1 VKAEVI
7 TFPDY
12 DSLFAAFNAG
22 ELDVF
27 AGEGDS
33 GFSVENA
40 VILYSFGTSDY
51 YLTVNKQRPDLLEQL
66 NTAQTLLATEEPN
79 YLNSLSTKYYSGSLA
94 SRAHSAA
101 ETEWLQSHS
110 ELRVGY
116 LENYLPYSDTDENGQ
131 ATGIVTDVTE
141 QLLKSLNIDTLSVS
155 YHGYENYDD
164 MVADLVSGKI
174 DTGFPVGGGLYY
186 SEESGIYQTNPV
198 VSAATEIVFR
208 GEFKA
213 DDISHFAVNENNR
226 MQYYYVRTHFP
237 DAEITYYPSV
247 DDCLEAV
254 ISGKEDATTLNGL
267 RANDILKNTRYESL
281 SLLQLSQS
289 DDRCYGVAMGS
300 EGLLKLLNRG
310 INVLGIDYGQN
321 QAYRYA
327 DGLYSYS
334 FFDMI
339 RQHIGAFILGILA
352 VAAVIISLLIR
363 DNKRSQ
369 MQIKDKETARAELE
383 ENNRKLEESR
393 QALLENN
400 EIIASA
406 GFGVWHIILEDGKAP
421 RMRGNAKMI
430 ELLGITG
437 QDLTEEEIYDFWYSR
452 IDKDALPS
460 VQKSVSEMLEGKLSE
475 NTYLW
480 EHPELGMIYVR
491 CGGTSKALDEHTHHL
506 SGYHSD
512 VTEIVRAE
520 QEKQKALSD
529 ALIAAEHANHAK
541 TTFLNNMSHD
551 IRTPMNAIVGF
562 TALAASHMD
571 NPEQVKDY
579 LQKISVS
586 SQHLLSLINDVLD
599 MSRIESGKVTIEES
613 DVHLPDVIHDLRTII
628 QANVTAKQ
636 QELLID
642 TQDVKHEDIITD
654 KLRLNQVLLN
664 ILSNA
669 IKFTPAGG
677 TISFRLIEEPSSR
690 ADTADFVFRIKD
702 NGIGMSK
709 EFQKTIFE
717 AFTRERTS
725 TVSGTQGTGLGMAI
739 TKNIVD
745 MMGGSISVES
755 EEGKGSEFIVRIPC
769 RIGES
774 RVISEK
780 IPELQGLRALVADD
794 DTHSCL
800 SVSAMLR
807 DIGMRPDWT
816 NYGKEAVIR
825 AKEAKDQAD
834 EFKVYIIDWMM
845 PDLNGIE
852 TVRRIRKIVGDDAPI
867 IILTAYDWSDI
878 EAEARQ
884 AGVTTFCSKPI
895 FMSELRSVLAK
906 PFLIEK
912 PAADEAPAAL
922 DFTGKKILLAEDN
935 EMNQM
940 IAAEILKSAGFT
952 IDIASNGT
960 EAVEKMEATPAG
972 TYDVILMDIQ
982 MPVMDGY
989 EAAKRIRA
997 MEDQE
1002 KAEIPIIAVTAN
1014 AFEEDRKIALEAGM
1028 NGHLAKPYDID
1039 AIMKTLSELLK

>member
-1 VKAEVI
+1 
-7 TFPDY
+7 
-12 DSLFAAFNAG
+12 
-22 ELDVF
+22 
-27 AGEGDS
+27 
-33 GFSVENA
+33 
-40 VILYSFGTSDY
+40 
-51 YLTVNKQRPDLLEQL
+51 
-66 NTAQTLLATEEPN
+66 
-79 YLNSLSTKYYSGSLA
+79 
-94 SRAHSAA
+94 
-101 ETEWLQSHS
+101 
-110 ELRVGY
+110 
-116 LENYLPYSDTDENGQ
+116 
-131 ATGIVTDVTE
+131 
-141 QLLKSLNIDTLSVS
+141 
-155 YHGYENYDD
+155 
-164 MVADLVSGKI
+164 
-174 DTGFPVGGGLYY
+174 
-186 SEESGIYQTNPV
+186 
-198 VSAATEIVFR
+198 
-208 GEFKA
+208 
-213 DDISHFAVNENNR
+213 
-226 MQYYYVRTHFP
+226 
-237 DAEITYYPSV
+237 
-247 DDCLEAV
+247 
-254 ISGKEDATTLNGL
+254 
-267 RANDILKNTRYESL
+267 
-281 SLLQLSQS
+281 
-289 DDRCYGVAMGS
+289 
-300 EGLLKLLNRG
+300 
-310 INVLGIDYGQN
+310 
-321 QAYRYA
+321 
-327 DGLYSYS
+327 
-334 FFDMI
+334 
-339 RQHIGAFILGILA
+339 
-352 VAAVIISLLIR
+352 
-363 DNKRSQ
+363 
-369 MQIKDKETARAELE
+369 
-383 ENNRKLEESR
+383 
-393 QALLENN
+393 
-400 EIIASA
+400 
-406 GFGVWHIILEDGKAP
+406 
-421 RMRGNAKMI
+421 
-430 ELLGITG
+430 
-437 QDLTEEEIYDFWYSR
+437 
-452 IDKDALPS
+452 
-460 VQKSVSEMLEGKLSE
+460 
-475 NTYLW
+475 
-480 EHPELGMIYVR
+480 
-491 CGGTSKALDEHTHHL
+491 
-506 SGYHSD
+506 
-512 VTEIVRAE
+512 
-520 QEKQKALSD
+520 
-529 ALIAAEHANHAK
+529 
-541 TTFLNNMSHD
+541 
-551 IRTPMNAIVGF
+551 MNAIVGF

-677 TISFRLIEEPSSR
+677 TIGFRLIEEPSSR

-807 DIGMRPDWT
+807 DVGMRPDWT

-912 PAADEAPAAL
+912 PAADEAPAAV

-940 IAAEILKSAGFT
+940 IAVEILKSAGFT